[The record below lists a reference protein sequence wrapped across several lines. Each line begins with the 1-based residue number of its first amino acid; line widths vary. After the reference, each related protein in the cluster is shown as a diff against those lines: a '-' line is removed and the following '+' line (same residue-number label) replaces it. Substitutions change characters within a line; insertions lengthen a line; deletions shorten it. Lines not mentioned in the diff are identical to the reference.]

1 VQPLI
6 DLTARRRIVVPTTA
20 EIFRIYFL
28 PPFVEMQN
36 NFLHRVLPIVS
47 AAFFIFSHGV
57 HAQGDGMSS
66 KDALAELTVRVGDQA
81 LTHLVSMKGYEGVP
95 QPAEWE
101 IVTHDPQSPT
111 LLHRYRVGLG
121 YVRDE
126 GPVEDQ
132 YPAKEPAGYIDYSQL
147 RLDSI
152 GAFTVAEAAA
162 LQAKMGFDSLN
173 MALRCR
179 EYSREPVWILHLVND
194 EGLLVGKVHMS
205 ANTGRVFRTIWIY
218 RDDVRG
224 GFPTVVDS
232 ALTPPQV
239 PVENTTQ
246 NTPQSPLPDP
256 GPPTT
261 QSPVRNDT
269 SPPASIP
276 IPPGD
281 NRFVPPAPAPPV
293 MERNV
298 QREPVPTTRPPG
310 TATPSSTLP
319 PIPPELLQDPTIPDT
334 RIPPP
339 PVPSSDGD

>member
-1 VQPLI
+1 MQTKFLI
-6 DLTARRRIVVPTTA
+6 PVLSLLTA
-20 EIFRIYFL
+20 
-28 PPFVEMQN
+28 
-36 NFLHRVLPIVS
+36 VLLVS
-47 AAFFIFSHGV
+47 PR
-57 HAQGDGMSS
+57 HAQAQSDGMTS
-66 KDALAELTVRVGDQA
+66 KEALAELTVRVGDQA
-81 LTHLVSMKGYEGVP
+81 LAHLVSMKGYEGVP
-95 QPAEWE
+95 QPSEWE
-101 IVTHDPQSPT
+101 IITHDERSPT

-126 GPVEDQ
+126 GPVEDL
-132 YPAKEPAGYIDYSQL
+132 YPGKEPAGYIDYSQL
-147 RLDSI
+147 RLDSV

-218 RDDVRG
+218 RDDIRG

-246 NTPQSPLPDP
+246 NTTGEKPQSQLPEP
-256 GPPTT
+256 GPPTGPAPMREDRT
-261 QSPVRNDT
+261 T
-269 SPPASIP
+269 PPSTIP
-276 IPPGD
+276 IPRGD
-281 NRFVPPAPAPPV
+281 NNFVPPAPAPPV
-293 MERNV
+293 MER
-298 QREPVPTTRPPG
+298 EPVPTTRIPAP
-310 TATPSSTLP
+310 ASERPASSSSSTLP
-319 PIPPELLQDPTIPDT
+319 PIPPELLQDPSIPDT

-339 PVPSSDGD
+339 PVPLGGSN

>member
-1 VQPLI
+1 
-6 DLTARRRIVVPTTA
+6 
-20 EIFRIYFL
+20 
-28 PPFVEMQN
+28 MQN
-36 NFLHRVLPIVS
+36 KFLIYLLPIVT
-47 AAFFIFSHGV
+47 AAILGSPEV
-57 HAQGDGMSS
+57 VQAQGDGMNS

-95 QPAEWE
+95 QPSEWE
-101 IVTHDPQSPT
+101 IVTHDAQSPT

-132 YPAKEPAGYIDYSQL
+132 YPGKEPAGYIDYSQL
-147 RLDSI
+147 RLDSV

-218 RDDVRG
+218 RDDIRE

-232 ALTPPQV
+232 ALTPPEQV

-246 NTPQSPLPDP
+246 NTLQSPLTEP
-256 GPPTT
+256 GPPTG
-261 QSPVRNDT
+261 PAPIRN
-269 SPPASIP
+269 SILPPSTIP
-276 IPPGD
+276 IPQG
-281 NRFVPPAPAPPV
+281 NNNFVPPAPAPPV
-293 MERNV
+293 MER
-298 QREPVPTTRPPG
+298 EPVPTTRPPAG
-310 TATPSSTLP
+310 ATSGSSLP
-319 PIPPELLQDPTIPDT
+319 PIPPELLQDPSIPDT

>member
-1 VQPLI
+1 
-6 DLTARRRIVVPTTA
+6 
-20 EIFRIYFL
+20 
-28 PPFVEMQN
+28 MQN
-36 NFLHRVLPIVS
+36 KFLLHVLPIVT
-47 AAFFIFSHGV
+47 AAILVSPQPV

-66 KDALAELTVRVGDQA
+66 KDALAELTVRVGEQA

-101 IVTHDPQSPT
+101 IVTHDAQSPT

-147 RLDSI
+147 RLDSV

-218 RDDVRG
+218 RDDIRS

-232 ALTPPQV
+232 ALTPPSQE
-239 PVENTTQ
+239 PVVNTTENTTGDA
-246 NTPQSPLPDP
+246 PPSPLIDP
-256 GPPTT
+256 GPPTGPAPIR
-261 QSPVRNDT
+261 SEVL
-269 SPPASIP
+269 PPSTIP
-276 IPPGD
+276 IPQGD
-281 NRFVPPAPAPPV
+281 NNFVPPAPAPPV

-298 QREPVPTTRPPG
+298 EREPVPTTRPPG
-310 TATPSSTLP
+310 AAASSSTLP
-319 PIPPELLQDPTIPDT
+319 PIPPQLLQDPTIPDT